1 MNNFSLDA
9 LTLIA
14 NECNRANKSL
24 YNNYILGHLGGA
36 EVPKIEDDVLTMIE
50 ICNNFERSHE
60 TDRFETGTD
69 IMYVGDDAFPDS
81 QQHNKWQFS
90 QIYNQPK
97 QEYDITRAQ
106 NAFKRALRARCA
118 GA

>member
-14 NECNRANKSL
+14 NECNKANKSL
-24 YNNYILGHLGGA
+24 YNAYILGNLGGA

-69 IMYVGDDAFPDS
+69 ITYVGDDAFPDS
-81 QQHNKWQFS
+81 QQHVKWQFS

-97 QEYDITRAQ
+97 QEYDIVRAQ
-106 NAFKRALRARCA
+106 NAFKRALRARAA

>member
-14 NECNRANKSL
+14 NECNQANKSL
-24 YNNYILGHLGGA
+24 YNAYILGNLGGA
-36 EVPKIEDDVLTMIE
+36 EVPKVEDDVLTTIE

-69 IMYVGDDAFPDS
+69 ITYVGDDAFPDS

-97 QEYDITRAQ
+97 QEYDIVRAQ
-106 NAFKRALRARCA
+106 NAFKRALRARAA

>member
-1 MNNFSLDA
+1 MSNFSLDA

-24 YNNYILGHLGGA
+24 YNNHILGHLGGA

-69 IMYVGDDAFPDS
+69 ITYVGDDAFPDS

-97 QEYDITRAQ
+97 QEYDIVRAQ
-106 NAFKRALRARCA
+106 NAFKRARAA

>member
-24 YNNYILGHLGGA
+24 YNAYILGNLGGA

-69 IMYVGDDAFPDS
+69 ITYIGDDAFPDS
-81 QQHNKWQFS
+81 QQHVKWQFS

-97 QEYDITRAQ
+97 QEYDIVRAQ
-106 NAFKRALRARCA
+106 NAFKRASRARAA

>member
-14 NECNRANKSL
+14 SECNKANKSL
-24 YNNYILGHLGGA
+24 YNAYILGNLGGA

-69 IMYVGDDAFPDS
+69 ITYVGDDAFPDS

-90 QIYNQPK
+90 QKYDDKKNQ
-97 QEYDITRAQ
+97 YDIVRAQ
-106 NAFKRALRARCA
+106 NAFKRAIRARCA

>member
-24 YNNYILGHLGGA
+24 YNAYILGNLGGA

-69 IMYVGDDAFPDS
+69 ITYVGDDAFPDS

-97 QEYDITRAQ
+97 QEYDIVRAQ
-106 NAFKRALRARCA
+106 NAFKRARAA

>member
-14 NECNRANKSL
+14 NECNKANKSL
-24 YNNYILGHLGGA
+24 YNAYILGNLGGA

-69 IMYVGDDAFPDS
+69 ITYVGDDAFPDS

>member
-1 MNNFSLDA
+1 MSNFSLDA
-9 LTLIA
+9 LTMIA
-14 NECNRANKSL
+14 NECNQANKSL

-50 ICNNFERSHE
+50 ICNQFERSHE

-69 IMYVGDDAFPDS
+69 ITYVGDDAFPDS
-81 QQHNKWQFS
+81 QQHVKWQFS

-97 QEYDITRAQ
+97 QEYDIVRAQ
-106 NAFKRALRARCA
+106 NAFKRAHAA

>member
-14 NECNRANKSL
+14 NECNKANKSL
-24 YNNYILGHLGGA
+24 YNAYILGNLGGA

-69 IMYVGDDAFPDS
+69 ITYVGDDAFPDS
-81 QQHNKWQFS
+81 QQHVKWQFS

-97 QEYDITRAQ
+97 QEYDIVRAQ
-106 NAFKRALRARCA
+106 NAFKRARCA

>member
-9 LTLIA
+9 LTLIP
-14 NECNRANKSL
+14 NECNQANKSL
-24 YNNYILGHLGGA
+24 YNNYILGRLGSD

-69 IMYVGDDAFPDS
+69 ITYVGDDAFPDS
-81 QQHNKWQFS
+81 QQHVKCQFS
-90 QIYNQPK
+90 QIYNQRK
-97 QEYDITRAQ
+97 QEDDIVRAQ
-106 NAFKRALRARCA
+106 NAFKRARCA

>member
-14 NECNRANKSL
+14 NECNKANKSL
-24 YNNYILGHLGGA
+24 YNAYILGNLGGA

-69 IMYVGDDAFPDS
+69 ITYVGDDAFPDS

-97 QEYDITRAQ
+97 QEYDIVRAQ
-106 NAFKRALRARCA
+106 NAFKRARAA

>member
-14 NECNRANKSL
+14 NECNKANKSL
-24 YNNYILGHLGGA
+24 YNNYILGRLGSD

-69 IMYVGDDAFPDS
+69 ITYVGDDAFPDS

-90 QIYNQPK
+90 QKYDDKKNQ
-97 QEYDITRAQ
+97 YDIVRAQ
-106 NAFKRALRARCA
+106 NAFKRASRARCA